1 MMAQHGRLVA
11 FLSLGLFSLI
21 GLAVAIL
28 WRKHTFRIR
37 PAVLTLGVL
46 LWLSG
51 ILLVSWQLRELRKY
65 AAIEEWPSVT
75 GVVLS
80 AQVIGERAFRP
91 NIVYQYVVGQ
101 QTFKDSTDLDQPGFG
116 GRNNKRNA
124 AETIVAAYPVGRELP
139 VHYDPSHPEISLLRV
154 SPDWSIYGKIGFGA
168 FLFGIGIFLATAYFI
183 KRT

>member
-11 FLSLGLFSLI
+11 FLSLSLFSLV
-21 GLAVAIL
+21 GLAIAIL

-37 PAVLTLGVL
+37 PIVLALGAL
-46 LWLSG
+46 CWLSG
-51 ILLVSWQLRELRKY
+51 ILLVSWQLKELKEFS
-65 AAIEEWPSVT
+65 AIEEWPSVT

-91 NIVYQYVVGQ
+91 NIVYQYTVGAQ
-101 QTFKDSTDLDQPGFG
+101 VFKDSTDLDQPGFG

-124 AETIVAAYPVGRELP
+124 AETIVAAYPAGREIA
-139 VHYDPSHPEISLLRV
+139 VHYNPAHPEISLLRV

-168 FLFGIGIFLATAYFI
+168 FLFGIGIFLATAYLV